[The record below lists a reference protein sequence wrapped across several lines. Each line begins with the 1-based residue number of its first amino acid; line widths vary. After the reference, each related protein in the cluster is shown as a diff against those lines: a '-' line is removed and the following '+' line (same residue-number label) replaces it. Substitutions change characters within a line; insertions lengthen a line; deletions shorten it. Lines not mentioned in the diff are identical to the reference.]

1 MSWTRKSRPSEKR
14 YFNGKHRYEHWYRD
28 NQIYFIT
35 ARVRDQFPAFASKE
49 TKAIFWDK
57 HDQYT
62 REFEFTPI
70 VTSLLD
76 NHYHELGYAKR
87 GSELGEMMR
96 KLHGSVAKLVNDLLP
111 ERIKPFWGDER
122 GKDYFD
128 GCLRD
133 VLQMRRTF
141 RYVYTQCRRH
151 HICADPRQYAH
162 TRVNVELESAVRRA
176 TELEAFLYGVRYR
189 RYERY

>member
-1 MSWTRKSRPSEKR
+1 MSCNTSKVKLADAPTNWTGLTDTKWA
-14 YFNGKHRYEHWYRD
+14 G
-28 NQIYFIT
+28 QI
-35 ARVRDQFPAFASKE
+35 ALGHPAFSAYVG
-49 TKAIFWDK
+49 TWA
-57 HDQYT
+57 
-62 REFEFTPI
+62 
-70 VTSLLD
+70 VML
-76 NHYHELGYAKR
+76 
-87 GSELGEMMR
+87 R
-96 KLHGSVAKLVNDLLP
+96 KLYGSVAKLVNDLLP

-133 VLQMRRTF
+133 VLRMRRTF

-151 HICADPRQYAH
+151 HICSDPREYRH

-176 TELEAFLYGVRYR
+176 IELNAFLYGVPYR